1 MGMAHALFP
10 GSFDPFT
17 HGHLDL
23 ATRGA
28 ALFGKVTVAIGRH
41 ATRDAMFSLEE
52 RLELA
57 AEACRGIDG
66 VEVTAFDGLLVDAA
80 KELGASCVLRGV
92 RSASDFDYEAQM
104 ARTNAELSPGFETV
118 FLAPSKDTAHL
129 SATLVRQIASMGG
142 DVSGFVPACVLRA
155 LSERFKS

>member
-1 MGMAHALFP
+1 MSMAHALFP

-17 HGHLDL
+17 NGHLDL
-23 ATRGA
+23 AMRGA

-41 ATRDAMFSLEE
+41 ATRDPMFSLEE
-52 RLELA
+52 RIELA

-66 VEVTAFDGLLVDAA
+66 VEVSAFDGLLVDAA
-80 KELGASCVLRGV
+80 QEIGASCVLRGV
-92 RSASDFDYEAQM
+92 RSAGDFDYEAQM
-104 ARTNAELSPGFETV
+104 ARTNADLVPGFETV

-142 DVSGFVPACVLRA
+142 DTSGFVPDCVQRA
-155 LSERFKS
+155 LTERFQN

>member
-1 MGMAHALFP
+1 MSHALFP

-17 HGHLDL
+17 NGHLDL
-23 ATRGA
+23 AARGA

-41 ATRDAMFSLEE
+41 ATRDPMFSLEE
-52 RLELA
+52 RIEMA
-57 AEACRGIDG
+57 SEALRGIDG

-80 KELGASCVLRGV
+80 KELGTTCVLRGV
-92 RSASDFDYEAQM
+92 RASSDYDYEAQM

-142 DVSGFVPACVLRA
+142 DVSGFVPDCVTRA
-155 LSERFKS
+155 LNERFQK